1 MKPKRHFAFTIDIW
15 DDVGDSIIKHLASI
29 DNFEGACACY
39 EEVVKQWPA
48 ARIMLRQGARVRY
61 GAAAIVR
68 GTGRLERPVI

>member
-1 MKPKRHFAFTIDIW
+1 MMPKRHFAFTIDIW

-48 ARIMLRQGARVRY
+48 ARIMLRQGARV
-61 GAAAIVR
+61 VR
-68 GTGRLERPVI
+68 DTGQRQ